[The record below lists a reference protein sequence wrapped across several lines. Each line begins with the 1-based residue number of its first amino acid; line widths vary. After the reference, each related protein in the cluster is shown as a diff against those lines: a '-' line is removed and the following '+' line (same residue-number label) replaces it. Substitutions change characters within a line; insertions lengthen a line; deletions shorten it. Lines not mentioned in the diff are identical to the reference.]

1 MHGKCGATYESGS
14 LRRYHLGRTETIRSC
29 TLEAQKF
36 AHAMAEEH
44 NQTSSESKYTLFVAA
59 IQAHRQYTNDVIIS
73 LRWMK
78 SQIDP
83 IGRFR
88 TKRDESYIS

>member
-36 AHAMAEEH
+36 ARAMSERHHE
-44 NQTSSESKYTLFVAA
+44 TSNESKYKLFLDAM
-59 IQAHRQYTNDVIIS
+59 QAQRQYTTDV
-73 LRWMK
+73 
-78 SQIDP
+78 
-83 IGRFR
+83 
-88 TKRDESYIS
+88 

>member
-36 AHAMAEEH
+36 ASAMSEKHPE
-44 NQTSSESKYTLFVAA
+44 TSNESKYNLFLDA
-59 IQAHRQYTNDVIIS
+59 IQAQREYTNYV
-73 LRWMK
+73 K
-78 SQIDP
+78 SDCRVFVVLI
-83 IGRFR
+83 
-88 TKRDESYIS
+88 

>member
-36 AHAMAEEH
+36 ARAMSEEH
-44 NQTSSESKYTLFVAA
+44 HETSNESKYKLFLNA
-59 IQAHRQYTNDVIIS
+59 IQAQRQYTNDVNILIED
-73 LRWMK
+73 LFFCEFFFALG
-78 SQIDP
+78 D
-83 IGRFR
+83 
-88 TKRDESYIS
+88 

>member
-36 AHAMAEEH
+36 AHAMSEQH
-44 NQTSSESKYTLFVAA
+44 NETSNDSKYHLFLNA
-59 IQAHRQYTNDVIIS
+59 IQAQRQYTNDV
-73 LRWMK
+73 
-78 SQIDP
+78 
-83 IGRFR
+83 
-88 TKRDESYIS
+88 SYFIEYYYLLVIYLNLGN